1 MYVAFHPSPD
11 GSNWRR
17 RRRMRARQNHLDLA
31 LFEILHEHGRRV
43 KHTQL
48 GGCLAQVLAY
58 IARF

>member
-1 MYVAFHPSPD
+1 
-11 GSNWRR
+11 
-17 RRRMRARQNHLDLA
+17 MRARQNHLDLA